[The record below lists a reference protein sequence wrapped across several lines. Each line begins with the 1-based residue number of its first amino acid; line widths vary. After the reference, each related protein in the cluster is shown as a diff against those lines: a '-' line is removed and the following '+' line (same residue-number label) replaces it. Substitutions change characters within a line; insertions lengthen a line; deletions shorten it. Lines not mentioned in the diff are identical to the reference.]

1 MKLRI
6 ETLTTLLMLTI
17 ILLAGCSG
25 CAQKPKQQTPI
36 NTSPEVTQTPT
47 NETDTPT
54 QQEIDVHTEQPP
66 HQQRRSPLIYQH
78 SRGYSLY
85 PFPRPIILPEVDKR
99 ANAEVKKRLAA
110 LKKTG
115 DYSGVQ
121 YEAEIRKGQDIIF
134 EEAIGTLA
142 YAQYLCYR
150 QESRAYPFAEKALA
164 ENPNDYETL
173 LTWVYVY
180 ASRDPIQDRVFDF
193 NDPERLTALRRL
205 YEMNPD
211 HPYVL
216 HELTR
221 IIYPQHPQ
229 EALGY
234 AKKAQQL
241 EYRYVWRG
249 LDGVCYFQ
257 LGDYENALAS
267 FERAYAAAN
276 DTLKQGPRNKISY
289 VKRAMNDPERK
300 KKLQTMREKNAP
312 LMSSTMRIRY

>member
-17 ILLAGCSG
+17 ILLTGCSG
-25 CAQKPKQQTPI
+25 CAQKSKQQTPI
-36 NTSPEVTQTPT
+36 DAAPEAFKKPA
-47 NETDTPT
+47 NDDKPT
-54 QQEIDVHTEQPP
+54 QQEVDVDTEQDLQPAIQSP
-66 HQQRRSPLIYQH
+66 HIYQQ
-78 SRGYSLY
+78 GGTLLF
-85 PFPRPIILPEVDKR
+85 PFPRPIIPPEVDKR

-216 HELTR
+216 HELAR